1 MTRRRASGEDSVY
14 RDGDR
19 WRAAVS
25 LGYDA
30 NGQRVRKKVS
40 GRTRAEAAEKLRKLR
55 QQVDSGVIPD
65 DRLTVQ
71 AFLDRWLTINLP
83 GSVAESTEDDYV
95 DTVRLHLVPALRRKR
110 LAKLTVAD
118 LDRLWKAKREA
129 GYSPNSI
136 RIMRTVLRRALG
148 QAEREGIVPRN
159 VAKLSVA
166 PRIRAKEGGTLTVD
180 QAHQLLDAAAG
191 YRFEAAVVLALAYG
205 MRRGEVL
212 GLHWSA
218 LDWQAGTLRVTHGVK
233 RVKDRDISSARRTRL
248 VVSEL
253 KTPKSR
259 RTLVLTPELASRFRQ
274 HRARQAE
281 AQMAAGSLWQ
291 DHGLIFASEV
301 GTPMDP
307 DNFSHSFVRLC
318 ERAGLGHWHPH
329 ELRHSGASLMLAQ
342 GTPLH
347 VVSEVLGHAIIAITK
362 DVYGHLL
369 EGDGRAA
376 AESMSRALF
385 GG

>member
-1 MTRRRASGEDSVY
+1 MTRRRGSGEDSIY

-19 WRAAVS
+19 WRGAVS
-25 LGYDA
+25 LGYDE
-30 NGQRVRKKVS
+30 NGNRLRKKVS
-40 GRTRAEAAEKLRKLR
+40 GRTRAEATEKLRKLR
-55 QQVDSGVIPD
+55 RQVDNGVVPD
-65 DRLTVQ
+65 DKLTVR
-71 AFLDRWLTINLP
+71 AFLDRWLT
-83 GSVAESTEDDYV
+83 VAE
-95 DTVRLHLVPALRRKR
+95 
-110 LAKLTVAD
+110 
-118 LDRLWKAKREA
+118 LDRLWKAKRDA
-129 GYSPNSI
+129 GYSSNSV

-148 QAEREGIVPRN
+148 QAVREGIVARN
-159 VAKLSVA
+159 VAGLSAA
-166 PRIRAKEGGTLTVD
+166 PRIRAKDGRTLTFD
-180 QAHQLLDAAAG
+180 QARKLLEAAAG

-218 LDWQAGTLRVTHGVK
+218 LDWKAGTLGVTHGVK
-233 RVKDRDISSARRTRL
+233 RVKDRDVSSGRRTRL

-259 RTLVLTPELASRFRQ
+259 RTLSLTPELVARFRQ

-281 AQMAAGSLWQ
+281 TQMAAGLLWQ
-291 DHGLIFASEV
+291 DYGLIFASEI
-301 GTPMDP
+301 GTPIDP
-307 DNFSHSFVRLC
+307 DNFSHSFARLC

-347 VVSEVLGHAIIAITK
+347 VVSEVLGHASIAITK

-369 EGDGRAA
+369 EGDKRAA

-385 GG
+385 RG